1 MRKKKFRVAILDDDP
16 AVRRALE
23 RLLSANQFDVQ
34 TYETALD
41 LIRNIESALPDCLI
55 LDLFMGDMSG
65 SEIHDH
71 LKTKKIFVPTIIITA
86 HAVADMHTKCSN
98 SGISAFLSKPLHG
111 ATLIQAI
118 HAAMD
123 SHGIKP
129 GA

>member
-16 AVRRALE
+16 AVRRALN

-41 LIRNIESALPDCLI
+41 LISHIESTLPDCLI

-71 LKTKKIFVPTIIITA
+71 LRAKKIIVPTIIITA
-86 HAVADMHTKCSN
+86 HAVADMHAKYDN
-98 SGISAFLSKPLHG
+98 PGISAFLGKPLQG

-118 HAAMD
+118 HAAMN
-123 SHGIKP
+123 SRGIEP
-129 GA
+129 GI